1 MPADGDVFEEASRFL
16 RHKKALYMGVGWDAF
31 FLRSELLLEPLTI
44 FYCNFGSGWQK
55 KKGLTFIDSI
65 ILRMGGGCVCVC
77 VTLADE
83 ADSLVNK

>member
-1 MPADGDVFEEASRFL
+1 M
-16 RHKKALYMGVGWDAF
+16 HF
-31 FLRSELLLEPLTI
+31 FLRSKLLLEPLII
-44 FYCNFGSGWQK
+44 FYCNFGGGWQK

-65 ILRMGGGCVCVC
+65 ILRMGGVCVCVCVCVYVC

>member
-1 MPADGDVFEEASRFL
+1 
-16 RHKKALYMGVGWDAF
+16 MGVGWDVF
-31 FLRSELLLEPLTI
+31 FLRSELLLEPLII
-44 FYCNFGSGWQK
+44 FYCNFGGGWQK

-65 ILRMGGGCVCVC
+65 ILRMGGVCVCVCVC